1 MMVLTIQDMSVD
13 ELKARRDRVK
23 ARLAHLRMLRGC
35 GYVGDGE
42 PISYT
47 IRNCVKYKKE
57 LEAELKARRTQK

>member
-35 GYVGDGE
+35 GYVGEIG
-42 PISYT
+42 
-47 IRNCVKYKKE
+47 RAHV
-57 LEAELKARRTQK
+57 